1 MQITVQMTP
10 DGLLINHPR
19 LQEWLNRGVDIIQE
33 DDRII
38 VQPKPLPTLAPDRE
52 RVLQILGATGL
63 LVKPE
68 WTPISPPV
76 SDTEYAELAQKF
88 SVGPSLSEALI
99 KERSEG
105 W

>member
-1 MQITVQMTP
+1 MQITVQVTP
-10 DGLLINHPR
+10 QGLLISHP
-19 LQEWLNRGVDIIQE
+19 LLHEWLERGVDIIQE
-33 DDRII
+33 DERII
-38 VQPKPLPTLAPDRE
+38 VQPKPLASTGRE
-52 RVLQILGATGL
+52 RVLQTLEATGL
-63 LVKPE
+63 LVKLDWP
-68 WTPISPPV
+68 PISPPV

>member
-10 DGLLINHPR
+10 QGLLIRHPR
-19 LQEWLNRGVDIIQE
+19 LQEWLERGVDIIEE
-33 DDRII
+33 DERII
-38 VQPKPLPTLAPDRE
+38 VQPKPVASTDRE
-52 RVLQILGATGL
+52 RVLQTLEATGL

-68 WTPISPPV
+68 WSPISPPV
-76 SDTEYAELAQKF
+76 SDAEYAELAQKF
-88 SVGPSLSEALI
+88 SIGPSLSEALI